1 MVCLSD
7 DWKSEQWMGVIHE
20 HEWIK
25 VASLAENVTLKYD
38 VQPTNQELV
47 PSEGNGL
54 ENIWTV
60 GTVFENPTSSLGFL
74 RYTTVPVSKSIG
86 SLAFTHT
93 VKPVKFLYNVLQ
105 DFELCSKSRFID
117 YEASL
122 LTFMSVFLWRDYLYS
137 YYTDNCF
144 TCFLASS
151 ESVTL
156 LKGIPKQ

>member
-74 RYTTVPVSKSIG
+74 RYTTVYFQKYWVAC
-86 SLAFTHT
+86 LYTHSET
-93 VKPVKFLYNVLQ
+93 CEVPLQRPSGLWIVL
-105 DFELCSKSRFID
+105 
-117 YEASL
+117 
-122 LTFMSVFLWRDYLYS
+122 
-137 YYTDNCF
+137 
-144 TCFLASS
+144 
-151 ESVTL
+151 
-156 LKGIPKQ
+156 